1 MTPHFPVKFNRVSSC
16 IVRLPGAIIE
26 NCRYSWT
33 RVEYRTIQLNDNEI
47 TESTTVSPLLGGR
60 RFSRIMA
67 PPLLRACTYSM
78 RFCEKCERHMN
89 RPEFFYNFKFFILFF
104 SNFSLIFYIILL
116 KKNSKIYVLID
127 KS

>member
-26 NCRYSWT
+26 NCRYSTT
-33 RVEYRTIQLNDNEI
+33 RVEYGTIQLNDNEI

-67 PPLLRACTYSM
+67 LPLLRACTYSM
-78 RFCEKCERHMN
+78 RFRGKCERHMN
-89 RPEFFYNFKFFILFF
+89 RSEFFLQFQIFHRILNFLFEFFI
-104 SNFSLIFYIILL
+104 NISLLC
-116 KKNSKIYVLID
+116 
-127 KS
+127 